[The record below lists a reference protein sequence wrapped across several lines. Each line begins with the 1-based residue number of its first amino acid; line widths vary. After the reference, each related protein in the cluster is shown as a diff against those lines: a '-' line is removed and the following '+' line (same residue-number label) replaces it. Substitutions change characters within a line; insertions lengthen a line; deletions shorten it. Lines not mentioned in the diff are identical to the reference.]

1 MSIVI
6 SPTIRDKLALKHNV
20 TTEEVEQCFANR
32 NGEYIE
38 ETRATHQTYPVTQY
52 FIAETNFGRKLK
64 VCYVPE
70 HGNLYIKTA
79 FEAGPAEI
87 HRYLAA
93 GGKTV

>member
-20 TTEEVEQCFANR
+20 TT
-32 NGEYIE
+32 
-38 ETRATHQTYPVTQY
+38 
-52 FIAETNFGRKLK
+52 
-64 VCYVPE
+64 
-70 HGNLYIKTA
+70 A